1 MVDVTFATA
10 FLAGL
15 ISFLSPC
22 VLPLVPGYISLI
34 SGLSVEELQSSEQA
48 RRGGLGPI
56 VGSSIA
62 FVLGFSAVFV
72 TLGASASAV
81 GKFLLLNKPLFYR
94 IAGAIIVLFGLHLT
108 GLLKIS
114 FLYREKRFHGTPR
127 RLGLLGPFLIGLAF
141 AFGWTPCIGP
151 ILGTVLTLAATR
163 ERITEGVNLLAV
175 YSAGLGV
182 PFLLTAIGINGF
194 LRFYQ
199 RFRRHLRLVE
209 VFSGILLLAV
219 GLLIFFNRLTWLSN
233 RLAFLNRFVL

>member
-1 MVDVTFATA
+1 
-10 FLAGL
+10 
-15 ISFLSPC
+15 
-22 VLPLVPGYISLI
+22 
-34 SGLSVEELQSSEQA
+34 
-48 RRGGLGPI
+48 
-56 VGSSIA
+56 
-62 FVLGFSAVFV
+62 
-72 TLGASASAV
+72 
-81 GKFLLLNKPLFYR
+81 
-94 IAGAIIVLFGLHLT
+94 
-108 GLLKIS
+108 
-114 FLYREKRFHGTPR
+114 
-127 RLGLLGPFLIGLAF
+127 
-141 AFGWTPCIGP
+141 
-151 ILGTVLTLAATR
+151 VLTLAATR